1 MSDSGQSRPADR
13 YCGVSVGR
21 GFRAGIDLRN
31 LQRAMAGLV
40 AGHLTRAK
48 GGIGGYRLAL
58 FVPPV
63 AARLNIPTWSP
74 GVLDVDLALMATP
87 EDTFTETGA
96 VMGFSCSILFLGQM
110 IGNRPLIRMAMCC

>member
-1 MSDSGQSRPADR
+1 MAWSLTMSDSGQSRPADR

-48 GGIGGYRLAL
+48 GGGSRRSNAPQFAGLP
-58 FVPPV
+58 PPV
-63 AARLNIPTWSP
+63 ASP
-74 GVLDVDLALMATP
+74 LDASGTYLPLRQRAPRHGTAGTAAAA
-87 EDTFTETGA
+87 GSQA
-96 VMGFSCSILFLGQM
+96 VIK
-110 IGNRPLIRMAMCC
+110 